1 MQLLLAMYTIVLSNA
16 KNSIIMMDNDDA
28 KLIKSKQLG
37 KYGKARSKPQYQI
50 RSYITIYASIYTSR
64 LNLSEKA

>member
-1 MQLLLAMYTIVLSNA
+1 MQLFLTMYTTVLSNA

-37 KYGKARSKPQYQI
+37 KYGKARSKSQYQI
-50 RSYITIYASIYTSR
+50 AILQFMLLYIQVG
-64 LNLSEKA
+64 

>member
-1 MQLLLAMYTIVLSNA
+1 MQLLLTMYTIVLSNA

-50 RSYITIYASIYTSR
+50 AILQFVTGPAKRDQVGTNYT
-64 LNLSEKA
+64 

>member
-1 MQLLLAMYTIVLSNA
+1 
-16 KNSIIMMDNDDA
+16 MMDNDDA

-50 RSYITIYASIYTSR
+50 AAYITIYASIYTSR
-64 LNLSEKA
+64 LNLS